1 MATPSETQ
9 TSSSSSSSSLP
20 LLDRVAIVTGASRG
34 IGRGIALHL
43 ASLGARLV
51 INYTSN
57 SAQAQLLVSEINA
70 TSSSTSTTTTTPR
83 AVAVQADVS
92 DPDQVKSLFD
102 SAEKFFNVQPHILVN
117 SAGVLDPKY
126 PHISNASVE
135 DFDRTFSVNTRG
147 AFLCLREAAN
157 RLKRGGGG
165 RIISI
170 SSSMVGGLKPGFGVY
185 AASKAAV
192 ETMIKILAKEL
203 KGTGITANCV
213 APGPIAT
220 DMFFSGKS
228 EDDLKK
234 VVDECPM
241 GRLGE
246 VKDVVPVVGFLAGD
260 GSEWVNGQVIRANG
274 GGEVTNGNFH
284 FDGIVIVNNI
294 APIQWPPPI
303 ISSPLLVPMTTPTET
318 QNPSSLPLLHRVA
331 IVTGASRGIGR
342 AIALHLASLGA
353 RIVVNYTSNSTQA
366 EQVIAEINASSTSTA
381 ADAAALRA
389 VAVRADV
396 SDPDQV
402 KSLFDSAEQFF
413 NVQPHIMV
421 NSAGVIDSTYPSIS
435 NTSIETFD
443 RTFSVNARGTFLCL
457 REAANRLK
465 RGGGGRI
472 ISVTSHQMGALRPG
486 FGAYAGSKAAV
497 ESMTQILAKELKGT
511 GITANCVAPGPIAT
525 DMFYMGKTEEQI
537 QKAAEENP
545 LNRLGKPEDVAAVVG
560 FLASDGSEWVNGQ
573 VIRAN
578 GGFV

>member
-9 TSSSSSSSSLP
+9 TSSSSSSSLP

-274 GGEVTNGNFH
+274 GYV
-284 FDGIVIVNNI
+284 
-294 APIQWPPPI
+294 
-303 ISSPLLVPMTTPTET
+303 
-318 QNPSSLPLLHRVA
+318 
-331 IVTGASRGIGR
+331 
-342 AIALHLASLGA
+342 
-353 RIVVNYTSNSTQA
+353 
-366 EQVIAEINASSTSTA
+366 
-381 ADAAALRA
+381 
-389 VAVRADV
+389 
-396 SDPDQV
+396 
-402 KSLFDSAEQFF
+402 
-413 NVQPHIMV
+413 
-421 NSAGVIDSTYPSIS
+421 
-435 NTSIETFD
+435 
-443 RTFSVNARGTFLCL
+443 
-457 REAANRLK
+457 
-465 RGGGGRI
+465 
-472 ISVTSHQMGALRPG
+472 
-486 FGAYAGSKAAV
+486 
-497 ESMTQILAKELKGT
+497 
-511 GITANCVAPGPIAT
+511 
-525 DMFYMGKTEEQI
+525 
-537 QKAAEENP
+537 
-545 LNRLGKPEDVAAVVG
+545 
-560 FLASDGSEWVNGQ
+560 
-573 VIRAN
+573 
-578 GGFV
+578 